1 MNKKQRL
8 ELAEWSVAQAR
19 KGGADDV
26 AVNVGNSRDIEIQ
39 FREGNLEKLQESTQN
54 YLSLS
59 IYASMR
65 YSSHS
70 TNDIRKESLKGF
82 IEEAID
88 MTKYLNEDPF
98 RSLPDPKYYK
108 DQKEMDLKIKDI
120 DYDKVTSDS
129 RVSMA
134 REIEKIA
141 MAQSDKIISCTSYY
155 ADNYYESVKVHSN
168 GFKGENEGTSFSAGV
183 AVTVK
188 DEKGR
193 PQDYDWRTVRFHKE
207 LPAPEVYAK
216 SAVQRTLNQIG
227 QVKLKSGLYDMVIEN
242 RENWRIFYSLLE
254 PLTGQAL
261 QQKNSFLEGKL
272 GQKIASEKFTIIDDP
287 FIQSGLSSILYD
299 GEGMAARKRVIVDK
313 GVLKSYYID
322 TYYGKKLGVEP
333 TTGSPSNIMMDYG
346 SKTLEEMIKGI
357 NKGIL
362 VTSFVGG
369 NSNSTTGDFSFG
381 VIGQYI
387 ENGQII
393 KPIHEMN
400 IYGNFTDL
408 LNQLVEVG
416 NDPYMFSSLR
426 LPSLHFKDVQ
436 FSGI

>member
-1 MNKKQRL
+1 
-8 ELAEWSVAQAR
+8 
-19 KGGADDV
+19 
-26 AVNVGNSRDIEIQ
+26 
-39 FREGNLEKLQESTQN
+39 
-54 YLSLS
+54 
-59 IYASMR
+59 
-65 YSSHS
+65 
-70 TNDIRKESLKGF
+70 
-82 IEEAID
+82 
-88 MTKYLNEDPF
+88 
-98 RSLPDPKYYK
+98 
-108 DQKEMDLKIKDI
+108 
-120 DYDKVTSDS
+120 
-129 RVSMA
+129 
-134 REIEKIA
+134 
-141 MAQSDKIISCTSYY
+141 
-155 ADNYYESVKVHSN
+155 
-168 GFKGENEGTSFSAGV
+168 
-183 AVTVK
+183 
-188 DEKGR
+188 
-193 PQDYDWRTVRFHKE
+193 
-207 LPAPEVYAK
+207 
-216 SAVQRTLNQIG
+216 
-227 QVKLKSGLYDMVIEN
+227 
-242 RENWRIFYSLLE
+242 
-254 PLTGQAL
+254 
-261 QQKNSFLEGKL
+261 
-272 GQKIASEKFTIIDDP
+272 KIASEKFTIIDDP

-313 GVLKSYYID
+313 GVLESYYID

-333 TTGSPSNIMMDYG
+333 TTSSPSNIIVNYG

>member
-272 GQKIASEKFTIIDDP
+272 GQKIGSEKFTIIDDP

-313 GVLKSYYID
+313 GVLESYY
-322 TYYGKKLGVEP
+322 
-333 TTGSPSNIMMDYG
+333 
-346 SKTLEEMIKGI
+346 
-357 NKGIL
+357 
-362 VTSFVGG
+362 
-369 NSNSTTGDFSFG
+369 
-381 VIGQYI
+381 
-387 ENGQII
+387 
-393 KPIHEMN
+393 
-400 IYGNFTDL
+400 
-408 LNQLVEVG
+408 
-416 NDPYMFSSLR
+416 
-426 LPSLHFKDVQ
+426 
-436 FSGI
+436 